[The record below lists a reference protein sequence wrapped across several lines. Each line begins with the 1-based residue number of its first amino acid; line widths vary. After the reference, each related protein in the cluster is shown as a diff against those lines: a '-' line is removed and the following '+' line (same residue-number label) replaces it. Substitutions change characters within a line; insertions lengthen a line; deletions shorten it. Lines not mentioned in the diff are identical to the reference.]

1 MSTPGS
7 RNSGERVGTNSS
19 VSSGTNK
26 PSRGSDS
33 SRSISNQTMSSSSA
47 SDSTHLGAIRFGMVK
62 VGERRLRSFSFV
74 NPGPMELSVVE
85 LTLFPQRT
93 AIGASADCSHFSI
106 LRAPSLP
113 HNMRPHET
121 CKCVVSFHPSADC
134 SPTAILAIVPAGNHP
149 RQHVELSGCGITH
162 SPQPRSLLPSVSEEA
177 PAHSRFAESPL
188 DDHRTPRT
196 PSSGRGPSADS
207 LPVTTPMRL
216 HHQPVAVG
224 SPLMDSPPAHPSYS
238 FSNQAGSECCN
249 SNEEVSWLRARVSKL
264 ERAFGAYATEMARHN
279 SEVAKVFASIARGG
293 ECAAANPAER
303 RTPGKIS
310 INDIADF
317 ERCDEW
323 EAFAARESDGKGST
337 DWPVSQS
344 PVGYIN
350 VNEVTSVD
358 ISSGLKQEG
367 AALGYRTPLSTKN
380 KNVLSS
386 FPNTQP
392 SYAGCTGQ
400 LQTPATPM
408 MEEIPLDALAEEGD
422 RENGYT
428 PPPSAMKFCPPPVT
442 PSMHSSVGFAQ
453 STFSAVH

>member
-1 MSTPGS
+1 
-7 RNSGERVGTNSS
+7 
-19 VSSGTNK
+19 
-26 PSRGSDS
+26 
-33 SRSISNQTMSSSSA
+33 
-47 SDSTHLGAIRFGMVK
+47 MVK

-93 AIGASADCSHFSI
+93 TIGASADCGHFSI

-121 CKCVVSFHPSADC
+121 CKCVVSFHPSSDC

-149 RQHVELSGCGITH
+149 RQHVELSGCGMTH
-162 SPQPRSLLPSVSEEA
+162 SPQPRSMLPSVSEDA
-177 PAHSRFAESPL
+177 PPAHSRLPDSGTILNE
-188 DDHRTPRT
+188 HHTPRT

-216 HHQPVAVG
+216 HHHQTVT
-224 SPLMDSPPAHPSYS
+224 SPIIDDSPAHS
-238 FSNQAGSECCN
+238 FSNPSFHEDECCQ
-249 SNEEVSWLRARVSKL
+249 SKQEVCWLRTRVGKL
-264 ERAFGAYATEMARHN
+264 ERAFGAYAAEMARHN

-293 ECAAANPAER
+293 DTNVEAPTEA

-323 EAFAARESDGKGST
+323 EAFAARESDGTGSRE
-337 DWPVSQS
+337 WSSQS
-344 PVGYIN
+344 PIRYIN

-358 ISSGLKQEG
+358 VSTKHEAVHS
-367 AALGYRTPLSTKN
+367 GYRTPLSTKHTN
-380 KNVLSS
+380 IPSSVLTTH
-386 FPNTQP
+386 PVVL
-392 SYAGCTGQ
+392 GCGGQ
-400 LQTPATPM
+400 HHLHTPATPM
-408 MEEIPLDALAEEGD
+408 MDAIPLDALAEEGGD
-422 RENGYT
+422 AAEKGFT

-442 PSMHSSVGFAQ
+442 PSMHSEGGFAQ
-453 STFSAVH
+453 STK